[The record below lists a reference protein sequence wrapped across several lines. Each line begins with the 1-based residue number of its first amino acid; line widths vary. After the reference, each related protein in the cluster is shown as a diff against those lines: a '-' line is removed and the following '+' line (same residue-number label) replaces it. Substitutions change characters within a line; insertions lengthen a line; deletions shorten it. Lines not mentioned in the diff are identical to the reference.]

1 MSTTTPEGKN
11 IAVIAYITFI
21 GLIIAI
27 VMNNDKKDP
36 FASFHIRNMLGLVI
50 LAIINSFLARY
61 IPILPLLIW
70 IGLFVFWIIGLIGAV
85 QGERK
90 ELPIVGPL
98 FQDWF
103 KSL

>member
-1 MSTTTPEGKN
+1 MSTPTSEGKN
-11 IAVIAYITFI
+11 IAIIAYITFI

-36 FASFHIRNMLGLVI
+36 FASFHIRNMLGLI
-50 LAIINSFLARY
+50 LFGIINSFLARF
-61 IPILPLLIW
+61 IPVVPLLIW

-85 QGERK
+85 QEERK
-90 ELPIVGPL
+90 ELPVVGPL